1 MGGSRSAK
9 NSAPAESPAEAPF
22 HPLQDGYRFQSRDEI
37 HVTRRSADRAGVSRS
52 LSLADPPAPPPLDRG
67 AELLDD
73 SSSRLASIVD
83 SSFDAIIGKD
93 LNGTVTSWNPA
104 AETMYGYRADEMI
117 GRSIEVLAP
126 PDRRTEFLDI
136 IQRIARGEMVDR
148 YETVRVHKDGRLIR
162 ASLAVWPIRSSY
174 GTITGA
180 SVIARDMTELHSWQ
194 QTLLASVERY
204 RVLFEQNPAPM
215 WVYDPETLCFL
226 DVNEAA
232 TVHYGYGREEFLSMT
247 IKDIRPQEDV
257 PKLVAAIEAGER
269 GDVWRHRKKDGTV
282 FDVEILSSDLH
293 LNDAQARL
301 VIAKDITE
309 RAQLVR
315 DLRKAYESERAAAT
329 RLRHLDEMKNAFLN
343 AVSHELRTP
352 LSVVVGSA
360 ATLERLGLD
369 LTLEDQRDLLR
380 AVIANALKLQAMLSD
395 LLDLDRLT
403 RGVLRP
409 KLAATELEGLVRRV
423 VEDSAFT
430 DRRVVQVQGSAMV
443 LPVDAP
449 KVERILENLLANAV
463 KYSPEGT
470 PIFVRVERV
479 PEGAILS
486 VEDSGPG
493 VPEDIRESIFEPFR
507 QGANASA
514 HSPGV
519 GIGLSLVAR
528 FAELHGGRAWWEARQ
543 GGGSCFRVLLRDP
556 TAPRAGE
563 SG

>member
-1 MGGSRSAK
+1 
-9 NSAPAESPAEAPF
+9 
-22 HPLQDGYRFQSRDEI
+22 
-37 HVTRRSADRAGVSRS
+37 
-52 LSLADPPAPPPLDRG
+52 
-67 AELLDD
+67 
-73 SSSRLASIVD
+73 
-83 SSFDAIIGKD
+83 
-93 LNGTVTSWNPA
+93 
-104 AETMYGYRADEMI
+104 MI

-126 PDRRTEFLDI
+126 ADRRTEFLDI
-136 IQRIARGEMVDR
+136 IHRVARGERVDR
-148 YETVRVHKDGRLIR
+148 YETMRVHKDGRHIR
-162 ASLAVWPIRSSY
+162 ASLTASPVRGSH

-180 SVIARDMTELHSWQ
+180 SVIARDITELHSWQ
-194 QTLLASVERY
+194 QTLLGSVERY
-204 RVLFEQNPAPM
+204 RVLFEQHPVPM

-232 TVHYGYGREEFLSMT
+232 TAHYGYAREEFLSMT
-247 IKDIRPQEDV
+247 IKDIRPLEDI

-269 GDVWRHRKKDGTV
+269 GDGWRHRKKDGTI
-282 FDVEILSSDLH
+282 FDVEILASDLQ
-293 LNDAQARL
+293 LNDAPARL
-301 VIAKDITE
+301 VIARDVTD
-309 RAQLVR
+309 RARMVR
-315 DLRKAYESERAAAT
+315 DLQKAYETERAAAA

-380 AVIANALKLQAMLSD
+380 AVTANALKLQAMLSD

-409 KLAATELEGLVRRV
+409 KLAATELGGLVRRV
-423 VEDSAFT
+423 VEDSAFI
-430 DRRVVQVQGSAMV
+430 DRRTVEVEGSAMV

-479 PEGAILS
+479 PDGAILS

-493 VPEDIRESIFEPFR
+493 VPEDVRESIFEPFR

-528 FAELHGGRAWWEARQ
+528 FAELHGGRAWWEARES
-543 GGGSCFRVLLRDP
+543 GGSRFRVLLRDP
-556 TAPRAGE
+556 TAPRVGEAG
-563 SG
+563 